1 MSLYTYNSQR
11 NRARFRHIT
20 GDHHY
25 AHPTVRHA
33 NRLRGLR
40 APRFL
45 GDTLACVAPAERCHS
60 AEHLEQ
66 TIHHLLQ
73 PQWRPVAYVPQDEQ
87 ECNRTLDWPHDCG
100 STTPRFDQDPVGR
113 CVLRT

>member
-1 MSLYTYNSQR
+1 MMPHSRHENCGT
-11 NRARFRHIT
+11 RFRH
-20 GDHHY
+20 
-25 AHPTVRHA
+25 
-33 NRLRGLR
+33 LGLG

-60 AEHLEQ
+60 AEHLNQ

-73 PQWRPVAYVPQDEQ
+73 PEWRPVAYVPQDEQ
-87 ECNRTLDWPHDCG
+87 ECSRTIDWPHDCG
-100 STTPRFDQDPVGR
+100 STTPRFDQDPVGS